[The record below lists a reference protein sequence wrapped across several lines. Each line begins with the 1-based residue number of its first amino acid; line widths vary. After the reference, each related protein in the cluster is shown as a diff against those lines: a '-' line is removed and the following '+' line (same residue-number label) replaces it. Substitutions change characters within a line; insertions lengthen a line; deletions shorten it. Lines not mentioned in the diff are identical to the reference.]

1 MINILIVDDNNSKM
15 GQICTILNEA
25 GVLNDNIVCT
35 ASIIEAKRE
44 LSKTKYDV
52 LLLDLIL
59 PNHVDTSPE
68 ENGGI
73 NLLREVLSLETLYK
87 MPRRVFILSE
97 FDEAIQRV
105 NNILHELSFTVIK
118 YDATSDEWRSR
129 LKNYIE
135 RIIQMEIEDAKDYDY
150 DAAIICAL
158 ENPELDEVKH
168 LPFNWSPYNVLGD
181 STDYFVGAFNGK
193 KLICAASYEMGLS
206 SAAILATKTIST
218 FRPRYLIMTGIAG
231 GVDNNELHFGDVIVA
246 DPCFDYESG
255 KKICENGKS
264 VFKPD
269 YRPIRLDNAINQM
282 IRRLAARRE
291 KLDAIKETC
300 TYDKPNYP
308 LQVKIGHFGSGAS
321 VLSDETV
328 IARVKEH
335 NRKFLGFD
343 MEAYAVMLSGMLSS
357 APKATSIV
365 MKAVSDFGTGKDDKY
380 QKYAAY
386 TSARVLQCFLEEIWG
401 IQDG

>member
-1 MINILIVDDNNSKM
+1 MINILIVDDNEHRVE
-15 GQICTILNEA
+15 QVRTVLNEM
-25 GVLNDNIVCT
+25 GVLDSNIVCS
-35 ASIIEAKRE
+35 ASIIDAKRE
-44 LSKTKYDV
+44 LAKAKYDV
-52 LLLDLIL
+52 LLLDLVL
-59 PNHVDTSPE
+59 PNHVDTPPE
-68 ENGGI
+68 KDGGI
-73 NLLREVLSLETLYK
+73 NLLREVLSLEIYK
-87 MPRRVFILSE
+87 MPRRVFVLSE

-105 NNILHELSFTVIK
+105 NSITHELPFAVIK

-135 RIIQMEIEDAKDYDY
+135 LIIQTELEDVKDYDY
-150 DAAIICAL
+150 DAVIICAL
-158 ENPELDEVKH
+158 EDPELDEVKR
-168 LPFNWSPYNVLGD
+168 LPFNWSPYNILGD
-181 STDYFVGAFNGK
+181 STDYFTGTFRGK

-206 SAAILATKTIST
+206 SAAILATKTITS

-231 GVDNNELHFGDVIVA
+231 GVDNNDLHFGDVIVA

-255 KKICENGKS
+255 KKIYEKGKS

-269 YRPIRLDNAINQM
+269 YRQIRLDNEINQI

-300 TYDKPNYP
+300 TYDKPKEP
-308 LQVKIGHFGSGAS
+308 LQVKIGHFGSGAA

-357 APKATSIV
+357 TLKTTSVV
-365 MKAVSDFGTGKDDKY
+365 MKAVSDFGTGKSDKY

-386 TSARVLQCFLEEIWG
+386 TSAKILHYFLEELWG
-401 IQDG
+401 T